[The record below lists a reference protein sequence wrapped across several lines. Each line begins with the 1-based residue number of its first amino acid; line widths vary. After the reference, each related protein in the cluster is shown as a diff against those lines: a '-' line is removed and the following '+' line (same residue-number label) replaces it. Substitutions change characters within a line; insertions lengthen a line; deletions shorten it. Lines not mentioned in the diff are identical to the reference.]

1 MAQPKYFDKDILE
14 LLFNASKEIVSI
26 RNQAFKQ
33 TGIDLLDTDAISSAF
48 IYQIVSQYDSNYNV
62 NFARNGED
70 AKSGNVIIEQKC
82 ATKEHTKRTGLVGL
96 SGWQFHAQGG
106 LEYPRYIFAVRRKD
120 NLQIVR
126 IWDVQSKLATDT
138 VKQHLLDLKQRWI
151 DRGKPNHDAIIVP
164 EKLLLDLP
172 QVKNMVINNC
182 TVHII

>member
-1 MAQPKYFDKDILE
+1 MSKYIEADKIRY
-14 LLFNASKEIVSI
+14 LLVHRDAIFAEQKAAY
-26 RNQAFKQ
+26 QK
-33 TGIDLLDTDAISSAF
+33 TGIDLLANDTLNALSMWE
-48 IYQIVSQYDSNYNV
+48 IVSQYDSDYNT
-62 NFARNGED
+62 NFHRNGED
-70 AKSGNVIIEQKC
+70 AKSGEKIIEQKC

-126 IWDVQSKLATDT
+126 IWDVQSTVATDT

>member
-1 MAQPKYFDKDILE
+1 MSKYIEADKIRDLIAHRDAIFAEHKTAYEKYGIDILANDT
-14 LLFNASKEIVSI
+14 LSSLSIWEIVSE
-26 RNQAFKQ
+26 
-33 TGIDLLDTDAISSAF
+33 
-48 IYQIVSQYDSNYNV
+48 YDNNYNT
-62 NFARNGED
+62 NFHRNGED

-126 IWDVQSKLATDT
+126 IWDVQSTQATDT